1 MVLQGYNT
9 RVITF
14 LKYRIFY
21 KAFIRS
27 RHFCSQ
33 LIITILSSERLLET
47 TKRVE
52 VLRCEGRNQ
61 THCGG
66 SAACTGQVSVAV
78 GTRSHLKPGLE
89 FLMRVLTRAGMTD
102 KANIKM
108 TLYILLY
115 FSQIEFP

>member
-1 MVLQGYNT
+1 MLQNYT
-9 RVITF
+9 RAITF
-14 LKYRIFY
+14 FKYKIFYKTLY
-21 KAFIRS
+21 KAFILPS
-27 RHFCSQ
+27 RFCSP
-33 LIITILSSERLLET
+33 LIIIILSSERLLKT

-66 SAACTGQVSVAV
+66 SAQVSVAV
-78 GTRSHLKPGLE
+78 GTQSHLKPGLE
-89 FLMRVLTRAGMTD
+89 FLMRLLTRAGMTD

-108 TLYILLY
+108 TLYILVY